1 MRSPSTSTS
10 VTLTVQSGKEVK
22 MTSQVSAIAAR
33 PETSLRKQGSL
44 SQHRCIESAL
54 HTTNLISVILDR
66 GASDTAL
73 IWNDLS
79 SAKLRDVGF
88 GFVFPL

>member
-1 MRSPSTSTS
+1 
-10 VTLTVQSGKEVK
+10 

-73 IWNDLS
+73 RLLARNNFRLAQTHRQAVS
-79 SAKLRDVGF
+79 PKRNQKVAFHVG
-88 GFVFPL
+88 LL